1 MEAITSF
8 LARLGKYDWL
18 NEVIPGA
25 AFVVLCRTLGLPM
38 VHVDNWFET
47 VVAYFIIG
55 AIISRIGAVLIE
67 PTLKGIGLVKFAP
80 YEQYLDYRK
89 ANEKDADMLM
99 ERLNFNR
106 TMISFW
112 CIIFGFKL
120 VCSLP
125 ICSHVRCLHF
135 SWGDVVLAALAL
147 LFVVAYV
154 RQVEFIKGRI
164 SAYIKNKE

>member
-25 AFVVLCRTLGLPM
+25 AFVVLCRTLELPM
-38 VHVDNWFET
+38 VHTDNWFET
-47 VVAYFIIG
+47 VIEYFIAG
-55 AIISRIGAVLIE
+55 AIISRIGAVFIE
-67 PTLKGIGLVKFAP
+67 PMLKGIGLVKFAP

-99 ERLNFNR
+99 SMLNFNR
-106 TMISFW
+106 SMISLW
-112 CIIFGFKL
+112 CLTLGFKL

-125 ICSHVRCLHF
+125 ICGHVRCLHF
-135 SWGDVVLAALAL
+135 TWGDVVLVVLAL
-147 LFVVAYV
+147 LFVFAYV
-154 RQVEFIKGRI
+154 RRVGFIKGRI
-164 SAYIKNKE
+164 SAYMKHKE